1 MNGHCTDTAVCF
13 KIVGSHLLDLFSL
26 SSTMASSTTQS
37 LIALSHSSLI
47 IPHCTIYHFS
57 TFKLNLTSSLSS
69 LFSLSSPSFFFNLS
83 LHPSQAG
90 CDAVWNKPMPS
101 RSEVYSEICDIRRKR
116 ELAVIPAVEMKN
128 SYPRLFSLPPMFRGY
143 QEALPLASVFLPEN
157 MML

>member
-1 MNGHCTDTAVCF
+1 VLYERTLQCVS
-13 KIVGSHLLDLFSL
+13 KLLDHTYLTFSL

-37 LIALSHSSLI
+37 LIALSHSSLV

-57 TFKLNLTSSLSS
+57 TFKLNLTFSLSS
-69 LFSLSSPSFFFNLS
+69 LFSLSSPSFFFCLS